1 MTLER
6 ESKSY
11 KKRAHA
17 VLLGGGHFFPGVV
30 LARDSLYNFV
40 KLYTYDLCTLCT
52 NVCFS
57 LHTSNKQKVKKEKK
71 SVLSFVS
78 FQS

>member
-11 KKRAHA
+11 KKGAHA

-52 NVCFS
+52 NV
-57 LHTSNKQKVKKEKK
+57 L
-71 SVLSFVS
+71 
-78 FQS
+78 